1 MEKSLLDKIYFSLLE
16 TDSILKSEEK
26 LKEEY
31 ALIDMLEKLY
41 DNGQISY
48 KEYDDITLQ
57 YGNALRTAEINGLI
71 NGINILLKIMK
82 ELNISHIINI

>member
-31 ALIDMLEKLY
+31 ALVDMFEKLY

-82 ELNISHIINI
+82 ELNISHIVNI

>member
-16 TDSILKSEEK
+16 TDSILKAEEK

-31 ALIDMLEKLY
+31 ALVDMIEKLY

-48 KEYDDITLQ
+48 KEYDDIALQ

>member
-31 ALIDMLEKLY
+31 ALVDMLEKLY

-82 ELNISHIINI
+82 ELNISHIVNI